1 MKNFK
6 NKIAVITGGTDGMG
20 AATAL
25 KLCELGATVF
35 IMGRSQAKAD
45 AILEKAANLSGTIE
59 AIISD
64 FSLMKTANQAA
75 NLIVEKIDK
84 IDILIHGVG
93 ILISRTEHTAEG
105 IEKDFAIG
113 YLSRFVFTEELFK
126 KRLLHSQTK
135 MINIAAS
142 SPKIPKYFQM
152 EFNDIEEVEARVGM
166 TSHGQ
171 AQLANDLYTAITSNR
186 YGITAI
192 GYGPGSVDTSIRRE
206 VPKWLQVI
214 MKPFFKTRKP
224 EEVANQFVEILS
236 DHTLMS
242 NHSYYFNKN
251 GKFEISPFIANTN
264 RQKELLETT
273 VVLSEKALNNK
284 TKI

>member
-1 MKNFK
+1 MNSFK
-6 NKIAVITGGTDGMG
+6 NKIAVITGGTDGIG

-25 KLCELGATVF
+25 ELCRLGAKVF
-35 IMGRSQAKAD
+35 ILGRSQAKAD
-45 AILEKAANLSGTIE
+45 AIIEKATNLTGTIE
-59 AIISD
+59 VIISD
-64 FSLMKTANQAA
+64 FSLMKNAKQTA
-75 NLIVEKIDK
+75 NLIAEKIDK

-93 ILISRTEHTAEG
+93 ILISRTEHSTEG

-126 KRLLHSQTK
+126 KGLLHSETK

-152 EFNDIEEVEARVGM
+152 EFNDLQKVEARVGM

-171 AQLANDLYTAITSNR
+171 AQLANDLYTAIASNR

-206 VPKWLQVI
+206 VPKWLQMI

-224 EEVANQFVEILS
+224 EDVAKQFIDILL
-236 DHTLMS
+236 DKTLE
-242 NHSYYFNKN
+242 NKHSYYFNKD
-251 GKFEISPFIANTN
+251 GIFGIAPFIANTK
-264 RQKELLETT
+264 RQTELLETAI
-273 VVLSEKALNNK
+273 VLSDKALNNK